1 MRPKKFN
8 LGFPAIMAI
17 CVACI
22 LYAQAATSQTIRWGQ
37 DINSLVLN
45 KTELTKP
52 AGALPGWKIK
62 QMTWPYVTEI
72 ASKSVKVDNKLKACC
87 SEWLQ
92 KFMKRGYLPADLDK
106 HLVAMKNWGLIRKQ
120 AEQKRLCDVF
130 IVRFKK
136 DFYVVHMQ
144 ESLYNM
150 VIAVADERLAKNS
163 RSDHKQLVIETAT
176 TILNGTLKPD
186 PNSENFHEYVSEVGS
201 DRHKISSVTWGI
213 DSLITMD
220 STGRRTLNLAKAGE
234 IGTTHVDAE
243 TDGRFVRFEITK
255 CPGAVKAAFFDPYE
269 ERFGQPK

>member
-1 MRPKKFN
+1 MRPKKIK
-8 LGFPAIMAI
+8 LGFPAIMVI
-17 CVACI
+17 CIACI
-22 LYAQAATSQTIRWGQ
+22 PYAQAATSQNIRWGQ
-37 DINSLVLN
+37 DVNSLVLN

-52 AGALPGWKIK
+52 DGALPGWKIK
-62 QMTWPYVTEI
+62 QMTWPSVAEI
-72 ASKSVKVDNKLKACC
+72 ESKSAKIDNKLKVSCG
-87 SEWLQ
+87 EWLQ
-92 KFMKRGYLPADLDK
+92 KFMKREYLPADLDK

-120 AEQKRLCDVF
+120 SEQKRLCDVF

-136 DFYVVHMQ
+136 DSYVVHIQ
-144 ESLYNM
+144 ESPYNM
-150 VIAVADERLAKNS
+150 VIAVADERIAKNS

-186 PNSENFHEYVSEVGS
+186 PNSENFHEHVYEVGP

-213 DSLITMD
+213 DSLIIID

-255 CPGAVKAAFFDPYE
+255 CPGAVKAAFFDPYV
-269 ERFGQPK
+269 ERFSSAE